1 MEFQQ
6 NFPVDK
12 LIPYARN
19 SRTHNDEQVAQIM
32 ASIKEFGFTNPILIG
47 SDNVIIAGHG
57 RLLAAQRLGMTE
69 VPVIVLP
76 DLTETQRRA
85 LVIADNRIALN
96 AGWDEKMLALEI
108 GELKDEDF
116 DLTNLGFTDD
126 ELTALENFGE
136 IQDTG
141 NTEDD
146 EVPEA
151 PVEPTSKHGDV
162 WQLGN
167 HRLMCGDTTMIDD
180 FKKLMQNDVA
190 DMIFTDPPYNV
201 NYGATMKDKLRYH
214 TSPNHGR
221 TIMNDNLG
229 EDFEQFLYDAC
240 TNMLMY
246 CKGAAYVCMSSSELH
261 TLYSAFVKAGGK
273 WSTFIIW
280 AKNTFTLGRADYQ
293 RQYEPILYGWVSDKP
308 HYWCGD
314 RNQSDIWEYN
324 KPQHNDLH
332 PTMKPVEL
340 VERAIN
346 NSSKVGEIVLDG
358 FGGSGSTLIACE
370 KTGRVARLMELDP
383 KYCDVI
389 VKRWEDWTGKKAVLL
404 ESGEISKNNAE
415 TSTYNAE
422 LTG

>member
-126 ELTALENFGE
+126 ELKALENFGE

-293 RQYEPILYGWVSDKP
+293 RQYEPKGNKRLIFDTKYKTFEGLDSFSNSDVFQVTT
-308 HYWCGD
+308 YCL
-314 RNQSDIWEYN
+314 
-324 KPQHNDLH
+324 LH
-332 PTMKPVEL
+332 E
-340 VERAIN
+340 A
-346 NSSKVGEIVLDG
+346 
-358 FGGSGSTLIACE
+358 
-370 KTGRVARLMELDP
+370 
-383 KYCDVI
+383 
-389 VKRWEDWTGKKAVLL
+389 KKAILIYPQWTKEKLDIAPCNLNTPGDVKPYEIQFKTVNLMQDIKKNLSSIITEVNQIL
-404 ESGEISKNNAE
+404 EDGTRQAE
-415 TSTYNAE
+415 A
-422 LTG
+422 